1 MIGRYGVGVDNV
13 DVDAAS
19 ERGIAV
25 VNVPDYCVEE
35 VATHTVALLLAGWR
49 RLALSRELID
59 SGRWGEWKALRP
71 IQPLSSSTLGLV
83 GIGRIGSE
91 VIRLAGPFFGRVIS
105 FDPVQSPP
113 DGVEAVTLDEV
124 FEQADVV
131 SLHCPLTEQTHN
143 LVNAERLEAMKPGSL
158 LVNVSRGGLIDT
170 AALNDALRSGAIA
183 GAALDVLPQEPPDA
197 EDPLLGAPNLLLTNH
212 SAWYSEASLV
222 NLRRLLTERCCA
234 ALAGQPVPT
243 VVNARGAG
251 FEGRAMKES
260 FDLTDRVAVVTGA
273 GGGLGTAI
281 CSGLAAHGADV
292 ALIDVNPRNPRGF
305 RRRCARARPSR
316 AGVGVRRLRRGC
328 RGRRLRTGGREL
340 RAGRHPDQPRLHA
353 TVRRPRGADP
363 GDLGASVCD
372 QRHQLLPDLPRGRP
386 AHDRAGPGWRDH
398 EHVLDRGH
406 LSDSGAVRSP
416 TAWPRAGSR

>member
-1 MIGRYGVGVDNV
+1 MNQRLVVLDASFGDVDIESRSAAPYGVDIEDAGGVSGDAVIGAAAHADGVLVQYGQITKEIIDECPNWRVIGRYGVGVDNV
-13 DVDAAS
+13 DLDAAS

-49 RLALSRELID
+49 RVALSRELID
-59 SGRWGEWKALRP
+59 SGRWGDWKALRP
-71 IQPLSSSTLGLV
+71 VQPLSSSTLGLV

-170 AALNDALRSGAIA
+170 AALNDALRAGTIA

-197 EDPLLGAPNLLLTNH
+197 EDPLLGAPNVLLTNH

-222 NLRRLLTERCCA
+222 NLRRLLAERCCA

-243 VVNARGAG
+243 IVNARAL
-251 FEGRAMKES
+251 A
-260 FDLTDRVAVVTGA
+260 ATGA
-273 GGGLGTAI
+273 
-281 CSGLAAHGADV
+281 
-292 ALIDVNPRNPRGF
+292 
-305 RRRCARARPSR
+305 
-316 AGVGVRRLRRGC
+316 
-328 RGRRLRTGGREL
+328 
-340 RAGRHPDQPRLHA
+340 Q
-353 TVRRPRGADP
+353 
-363 GDLGASVCD
+363 
-372 QRHQLLPDLPRGRP
+372 
-386 AHDRAGPGWRDH
+386 
-398 EHVLDRGH
+398 
-406 LSDSGAVRSP
+406 
-416 TAWPRAGSR
+416 